1 LFHNEFKITI
11 NNLKIN
17 IMELMTKTNGTWLPN
32 LLDNIFDES
41 LDSQPLRKLRSLPA
55 VNIIETDNE
64 FSIEFAAPGK
74 KREEFNIELDNELLT
89 ISSSKEEKPS
99 SKEITNYTRREFS
112 YNSFKRSFTL
122 PETVNLSKI
131 DASYTDGIL
140 TVNLPKSEEAKKQPK
155 RLIDIK

>member
-1 LFHNEFKITI
+1 
-11 NNLKIN
+11 
-17 IMELMTKTNGTWLPN
+17 MELMTKTNGTWLPN

>member
-1 LFHNEFKITI
+1 
-11 NNLKIN
+11 
-17 IMELMTKTNGTWLPN
+17 MELMTKTNGTWLPN

-55 VNIIETDNE
+55 VNIIETDDE

-89 ISSSKEEKPS
+89 ISSTNEEKPS
-99 SKEITNYTRREFS
+99 SKETANYTRREFS
-112 YNSFKRSFTL
+112 YSSFKRSFTL

-140 TVNLPKSEEAKKQPK
+140 TVNLPKLEEAKKQPK